1 MILMIVRIVDYGDF
15 GDKKFI
21 TYEAIGLNPE
31 QMDYLCSNLDE
42 ETSIREDI
50 LKIVMYFEPELYPF
64 QSEVAK
70 IRMDDFIVREEIE
83 MNVFLSSF
91 LEDM

>member
-1 MILMIVRIVDYGDF
+1 MIVEIVDYGDACE
-15 GDKKFI
+15 KKFI
-21 TYEAIGLNPE
+21 AYEVKGLS
-31 QMDYLCSNLDE
+31 SNQIKYIHFNLND
-42 ETSIREDI
+42 ETSISEDI

-70 IRMDDFIVREEIE
+70 LKMADFIAREEIE
-83 MNVFLSSF
+83 MTVFLSSY